1 MAEPRGF
8 TARIEQC
15 YLTNIYALCK
25 IDLRNGAIRK
35 KYDSLKYCLKNLE
48 KVLYELSLGQDV
60 GLRMNAEKEEKQAAA
75 TDE

>member
-1 MAEPRGF
+1 MME
-8 TARIEQC
+8 
-15 YLTNIYALCK
+15 L
-25 IDLRNGAIRK
+25 DLRNGVIRK

-60 GLRMNAEKEEKQAAA
+60 GLIMMNAEKEEKQAAA

>member
-1 MAEPRGF
+1 MME
-8 TARIEQC
+8 
-15 YLTNIYALCK
+15 L
-25 IDLRNGAIRK
+25 DLRNGVIRK

-60 GLRMNAEKEEKQAAA
+60 GLSRMNAEKEEKQAAA

>member
-1 MAEPRGF
+1 MME
-8 TARIEQC
+8 
-15 YLTNIYALCK
+15 L
-25 IDLRNGAIRK
+25 DLRNGVIRK

-60 GLRMNAEKEEKQAAA
+60 GLLRMNAEKEEKQAAA

>member
-1 MAEPRGF
+1 MME
-8 TARIEQC
+8 
-15 YLTNIYALCK
+15 L
-25 IDLRNGAIRK
+25 DLRNGVIRK

-60 GLRMNAEKEEKQAAA
+60 GLRMNAETEEKQAAA

>member
-1 MAEPRGF
+1 MME
-8 TARIEQC
+8 
-15 YLTNIYALCK
+15 L
-25 IDLRNGAIRK
+25 DLRNGVIRK

-60 GLRMNAEKEEKQAAA
+60 GLSRMNDEKEEKQAAA